1 MKKWFLNMLVVG
13 VLGTFAV
20 SCSDEYDGLSQEL
33 DSNKAQVVFS
43 VAMDTPSTR
52 SRATDT
58 WGDDFTPSAPGDEYD
73 NRIDLEQFIIKIESE
88 GKTYPITDVIKWKEK
103 DSEVNEYKFVGV
115 VQGMTSSV
123 TLENVKINVYAN
135 MGSNP
140 DADFDT
146 MTFGQDAENIP
157 MWGVL
162 TADKLEF
169 APGKRTELPTT
180 ISLLRAMAKFQV
192 GISDAMI
199 DKGYALTAASL
210 NKFNPIGN
218 CMPSGYATAD
228 NTTAMGQE
236 SVLNENTTGQVEA
249 TALPVAET
257 GKSYVVYLPEISNT
271 SDSELKMLLTFTKG
285 DTERIE
291 TEVSVKDYSADN
303 TGLLNIVRNH
313 WYKYVI
319 SDIVNGEP
327 VVEYSTV
334 EWINKEIE
342 VGGEGFLVLNK
353 DVIEIYNANIDAD
366 QLKFSSSSPIKR
378 IMLKDIY
385 KHERNGSFTEG
396 TEDGVYAY
404 YMDKFGVLT
413 QLSSEEGSD
422 EAAVLA
428 NISASV
434 KEENKKVLNGG
445 IVINSPFINHEI
457 LGNSHFSTIR
467 YLEFEVENEQGLK
480 ATFRV
485 MQYPP
490 VVITNVEGFYSYRD
504 DFIIGE
510 NDAIHHNPDAFQGTF
525 GKIAPKR
532 GNEPIHYQN
541 PASPFFTLAGFL
553 PYHIH
558 ECNSE
563 GVILSTSCPSAYE
576 GYEELLYGFMERNYH
591 RTYNFGGP
599 IASVFHRDHYQD
611 VNGNHMA
618 SQTVLKPGEN
628 ESNYYQALG
637 LKYYDE
643 ETGKY
648 YRRHY
653 TGNFFETFWPKIARN
668 VHISN
673 GTVDSWEWSYEYGTV
688 KDEVNNTGKT
698 STQAIAYGNKIT
710 IERQKG
716 EADIYKLKPNENYDG
731 WKNNPYT
738 RYLYKKWRFQSNRW
752 KSTKTEYENFE
763 DIAERD
769 LSNHRMYHIKTI
781 KPSSD
786 YIIGY
791 PTLEDENGNLTTD
804 SSRGLTAE
812 GKSNSRMVS
821 PSFMVASQLGETIL
835 PKNEYHYV
843 MPGVGGIYYYARR
856 QCQEYVETSYEDKNN
871 NYQWDEGE
879 PVTHY
884 HDWRLPTEEEIK
896 MIVDCQEKSRAMDVL
911 LNGQYY
917 FYSSSLEGVYDE
929 NTVLSSEINNF
940 TRSGYYVRC
949 VRDVKPGEKENK

>member
-140 DADFDT
+140 DADFGT

-257 GKSYVVYLPEISNT
+257 GKSYVAYLPEISNT

-319 SDIVNGEP
+319 SDIVNSEP

-353 DVIEIYNANIDAD
+353 DVIEIYNANIDAN
-366 QLKFSSSSPIKR
+366 QLKFSSSSPIKS
-378 IMLKDIY
+378 IILKDLYTHDRDGNIV
-385 KHERNGSFTEG
+385 EG
-396 TEDGVYAY
+396 TTDGVSAY
-404 YMDKFGVLT
+404 YISKYGQKIQLGTDPGFDISDKDAALAREAVI
-413 QLSSEEGSD
+413 LSK
-422 EAAVLA
+422 
-428 NISASV
+428 ISATA
-434 KEENKKVLNGG
+434 ETNTLNGG
-445 IVINSPFINHEI
+445 ITITSPFMADPASEVHE
-457 LGNSHFSTIR
+457 LQQNSHYDTPR
-467 YLEFEVENEQGLK
+467 YLEFLVTNEQDLT

-490 VVITNVEGFYSYRD
+490 VVVTNEEGYFSYRSD
-504 DFIIGE
+504 QKYSEDQEEASHFHNYMGGKSFHCTGLYFYHEHDWSKEIEMTEEWWSTNRNDRDYSWVDPISCPDNQKNTGSDIVNYGHIANPVTYYKNGKLNSGLYAGIYKPTVTPTEPFLRWRYSGISGTNNDSQGLAISGLYQKEDGKWYRKHYVWNVQIIFY
-510 NDAIHHNPDAFQGTF
+510 NRYVN
-525 GKIAPKR
+525 KV
-532 GNEPIHYQN
+532 YQN
-541 PASPFFTLAGFL
+541 DDLNAK
-553 PYHIH
+553 
-558 ECNSE
+558 
-563 GVILSTSCPSAYE
+563 
-576 GYEELLYGFMERNYH
+576 R
-591 RTYNFGGP
+591 
-599 IASVFHRDHYQD
+599 
-611 VNGNHMA
+611 
-618 SQTVLKPGEN
+618 LKG
-628 ESNYYQALG
+628 Q
-637 LKYYDE
+637 
-643 ETGKY
+643 
-648 YRRHY
+648 
-653 TGNFFETFWPKIARN
+653 
-668 VHISN
+668 
-673 GTVDSWEWSYEYGTV
+673 
-688 KDEVNNTGKT
+688 
-698 STQAIAYGNKIT
+698 
-710 IERQKG
+710 
-716 EADIYKLKPNENYDG
+716 ADIHCMYHATPAQNMTIDSPGTG
-731 WKNNPYT
+731 WASWGKQGFT
-738 RYLYKKWRFQSNRW
+738 
-752 KSTKTEYENFE
+752 
-763 DIAERD
+763 
-769 LSNHRMYHIKTI
+769 NHRMYNVRVT
-781 KPSSD
+781 SSQDD
-786 YIIGY
+786 YVIGY
-791 PTLEDENGNLTTD
+791 PIITEEGETKNT
-804 SSRGLTAE
+804 SSNA
-812 GKSNSRMVS
+812 NMVS
-821 PSFMVASQLGETIL
+821 PNFMVASQLGET
-835 PKNEYHYV
+835 YHQSVINSAAGYGYKV
-843 MPGVGGIYYYARR
+843 PVVGEFYKIAVQ
-856 QCQEYVETSYEDKNN
+856 QCREYVETTYTDLNN
-871 NYQWDEGE
+871 DNQWNEGE
-879 PVTHY
+879 PVIHY
-884 HDWRLPTEEEIK
+884 DDWRLPTKEEINK
-896 MIVDCQEKSRAMDVL
+896 IIELQNSSRAMDKL
-911 LNGQYY
+911 LTGQYY
-917 FYSSSLEGVYDE
+917 FCVAGGDVDADVNVKENWVSNEVPGFDE
-929 NTVLSSEINNF
+929 ENSK
-940 TRSGYYVRC
+940 GYYIRC

>member
-140 DADFDT
+140 DADFGT

-271 SDSELKMLLTFTKG
+271 SDSELKMLLTFIKG

-366 QLKFSSSSPIKR
+366 QLKFSSSSPIKS
-378 IMLKDIY
+378 IELKDIY
-385 KHERNGSFTEG
+385 KHENNGTFKEG
-396 TEDGVYAY
+396 AGDGVSAY
-404 YMDKFGVLT
+404 YISKFGVLT
-413 QLSSEEGSD
+413 QLGTDPGFDFEGKDAS
-422 EAAVLA
+422 LA
-428 NISASV
+428 NEEQILSAISATY
-434 KEENKKVLNGG
+434 ENGQLNGG
-445 IVINSPFINHEI
+445 ITIHSPYIAHETY
-457 LGNSHFSTIR
+457 GNSHYDTPR
-467 YLEFEVENEQGLK
+467 YLEFEVTNEQDLK

-485 MQYPP
+485 VQYPP
-490 VVITNVEGFYSYRD
+490 VIITHIEGFFSYRD
-504 DFIIGE
+504 DFTRKDGE
-510 NDAIHHNPDAFQGTF
+510 EPAYWTNYMGPGSITTVGLCLVHEHDWTEEVNQPEEWWNTRQSDRSYTWLDDSNYSWL
-525 GKIAPKR
+525 PK
-532 GNEPIHYQN
+532 NN
-541 PASPFFTLAGFL
+541 
-553 PYHIH
+553 
-558 ECNSE
+558 
-563 GVILSTSCPSAYE
+563 SCPYVGKDDE
-576 GYEELLYGFMERNYH
+576 VWEEVRYAM
-591 RTYNFGGP
+591 
-599 IASVFHRDHYQD
+599 IAH
-611 VNGNHMA
+611 
-618 SQTVLKPGEN
+618 TVLYKNASGKETSGFYTGGYRPSVHPTKMFLRERYKALPGSDEAN
-628 ESNYYQALG
+628 INNKGLAIGDYYEKEVIIDG
-637 LKYYDE
+637 IPTKR
-643 ETGKY
+643 TFRK
-648 YRRHY
+648 HY
-653 TGNFFETFWPKIARN
+653 TWDIQTIFWSKYVSKVYSEDGYNNASTPGRRLKGQADIISITDNYSTPEAPATKFADY
-668 VHISN
+668 SN
-673 GTVDSWEWSYEYGTV
+673 G
-688 KDEVNNTGKT
+688 
-698 STQAIAYGNKIT
+698 
-710 IERQKG
+710 R
-716 EADIYKLKPNENYDG
+716 L
-731 WKNNPYT
+731 
-738 RYLYKKWRFQSNRW
+738 WR
-752 KSTKTEYENFE
+752 
-763 DIAERD
+763 
-769 LSNHRMYHIKTI
+769 NHRMYHIKTTV
-781 KPSSD
+781 PAAGNLLGFPALVD
-786 YIIGY
+786 
-791 PTLEDENGNLTTD
+791 DENHPTDNTDRGTTANTPENA
-804 SSRGLTAE
+804 RL
-812 GKSNSRMVS
+812 VS
-821 PSFMVASQLGETIL
+821 PSLMLASQLGETNYNYIITECQ
-835 PKNEYHYV
+835 KYGYKF
-843 MPGVGGIYYYARR
+843 PGLSQFYEFAKKHCR
-856 QCQEYVETSYEDKNN
+856 EYVESSYEDVNKNGS
-871 NYQWDEGE
+871 YDEGIDNLAQ
-879 PVTHY
+879 Y
-884 HDWRLPTEEEIK
+884 HDWRLPTKAEIE
-896 MIVDCQEKSRAMDVL
+896 MIIGYQNNSRAMDQVL
-911 LNGQYY
+911 LGEHFICVTGNPG
-917 FYSSSLEGVYDE
+917 EGDDE
-929 NTVLSSEINNF
+929 EFWVSSEVPGYKISAAEDLDGIAYDNW
-940 TRSGYYVRC
+940 GYYIRC
-949 VRDVKPGEKENK
+949 VRDVK